1 MAETSESHTLKELQL
16 RRLDDQYSSLSG
28 LLRDLDEGAWDRRP
42 SNGKWSA
49 QQHLAHLARYHRIFL
64 DRVNRILRESD
75 PVLDRY
81 SAEADSEWQEWQSLE
96 HVEIVRRLDSL
107 RAEVSRQL
115 AEAPAEAFGRIGI
128 HPRFGQLTLAD
139 WLEFFLI
146 HEGHHMYCMYRA
158 RWD

>member
-1 MAETSESHTLKELQL
+1 MVQTGEPNSPKELQL
-16 RRLDDQYSSLSG
+16 RRLDDQYTSLKVLVG
-28 LLRDLDEGAWDRRP
+28 RLDEGALSHQP

-64 DRVNRILRESD
+64 DRLDRILSED
-75 PVLDRY
+75 APLLERY
-81 SAEADSEWQEWQSLE
+81 SAEADSEWQEWQSLDRA
-96 HVEIVRRLDSL
+96 EILRRLDSL
-107 RAEVSRQL
+107 RTEVSRQL
-115 AEAPAEAFGRIGI
+115 AETPPEAFERIGI

-146 HEGHHMYCMYRA
+146 HEGHHIYCMYRA